1 MDQQTQ
7 QHQQPQ
13 QHQQSQRPQYDAPK
27 LLILAFITSWMGPL
41 VQTIKEYLQEP
52 QHQELV
58 GHIPGAFDLFLSF
71 EELVKEITTI
81 RQLKDFERE
90 FFRFICTVNDKNI
103 IALWNESIKRMSKFV
118 VKYNKG
124 VHYYC
129 QHAFHIPRHIL
140 LKTLLESMLSTH
152 VDEDVRSTLSDIYYK
167 FGFTAPEFNER
178 MEEHIH
184 ELGILVK
191 TKCENTELAEMHH
204 EFCKQVTALKSEYES
219 GF

>member
-7 QHQQPQ
+7 PQ
-13 QHQQSQRPQYDAPK
+13 THPHQQSQHKAPK

-41 VQTIKEYLQEP
+41 ITAMKEYVQEP

-71 EELVKEITTI
+71 EERVKEITTI
-81 RQLKDFERE
+81 SQLKDFERE
-90 FFRFICTVNDKNI
+90 FFSFICTVNDKNI

-184 ELGILVK
+184 ALGILVK
-191 TKCENTELAEMHH
+191 TKCANTELAEMHH
-204 EFCKQVTALKSEYES
+204 EFCQQVTALKSEYES